1 MNLAS
6 TTLRIDRGARDRL
19 AALSTLTGHPMGQL
33 INALSYAD
41 LQQVLQCV
49 ALKAAAEERL
59 HSEERLRA
67 EVEKMN
73 QGQPARIRAEMAHEE

>member
-1 MNLAS
+1 MSLAS

-33 INALSYAD
+33 VNALSYAD

-49 ALKAAAEERL
+49 ALQAAAEERL
-59 HSEERLRA
+59 RAEERVRA
-67 EVEKMN
+67 ELEKMN
-73 QGQPARIRAEMAHEE
+73 QGQPARIQTEMGHEE

>member
-6 TTLRIDRGARDRL
+6 TTTLRIDRGARDRL

-41 LQQVLQCV
+41 LQQVIQCV
-49 ALKAAAEERL
+49 ELKAVAEERL
-59 HSEERLRA
+59 RV

-73 QGQPARIRAEMAHEE
+73 QGQPDLASAGPKSGPRAVTA